1 MFSSFSAGNNS
12 CCRLASRYIRRSS
25 RSLLWNQQQ
34 QQQNHQV
41 RQKIT
46 FTMNSV
52 TTTRQRRTS
61 NLLLSSRFSGIVKT
75 KNSNIG
81 LLKKESNYFSTTGKE
96 TVKTGGTAATINV
109 GKETATKATI
119 VNSSS
124 SSSSEGGGWWT
135 SAEFWGAA
143 GAVAAWGMSGAAI
156 YDSTVQGPEVISLTM
171 TPVLIVYS
179 SLFARW
185 AWIVKPRNLSL
196 MWCHVANVVAQTNQ
210 LRRALEYKINNGE
223 QEQVNE
229 LMKQV
234 GVLGGITA
242 GAIIGGPTA
251 RIALSEANLGF
262 VSNIAAAD
270 AGPFTVHF
278 WAPMSKVF
286 ISGASMLD
294 LNRPTD
300 QISLPQY
307 AALTLTGFF
316 FTRYALLVTPIN
328 YTLCAVNVALFLSSF
343 WHFGRKIKAD
353 YVDDKDKK

>member
-1 MFSSFSAGNNS
+1 
-12 CCRLASRYIRRSS
+12 
-25 RSLLWNQQQ
+25 
-34 QQQNHQV
+34 
-41 RQKIT
+41 
-46 FTMNSV
+46 MNSV

-278 WAPMSKVF
+278 WCVVSFNA
-286 ISGASMLD
+286 ID
-294 LNRPTD
+294 L
-300 QISLPQY
+300 
-307 AALTLTGFF
+307 
-316 FTRYALLVTPIN
+316 
-328 YTLCAVNVALFLSSF
+328 LFLSI
-343 WHFGRKIKAD
+343 WRNMM
-353 YVDDKDKK
+353 